1 MIDSRRL
8 LWKLSLIVLVAA
20 VSKAVFAE
28 PSSISGLKN
37 CSADDASLAGAEVG
51 NRREAAELKP
61 KPQREEGKG
70 PGKGGAMKPEKKK
83 TNIVEIPETK
93 GGDVPLQ
100 PGDYMVKALE
110 VKDGALVEGP
120 ETKWPGKWELFL
132 KSSGV
137 SAMHAILMP
146 VINKVQ
152 FYDATIWRISEIK
165 LPQGVP
171 CHLYNHKTNAVDC
184 FAHSVQVD
192 IKTGNLRPLL
202 LTTDTWCSSG
212 GLTVNGTL
220 VSTGG
225 YQGGANTA
233 RYLAS
238 CDNCGWVEYPK
249 ALAVRRWYSTQATL
263 PDGNFIV
270 VGGRDALNYEYILPE
285 GMNNKKIYDSQLLK
299 QTDDPEENNLY
310 PFVWLNTDGNLFI
323 FANYRSILLSP
334 KTNKVIK
341 EFPQLPGGTRNYP
354 GSASSALLPI
364 RLYVENPPVIPADVL
379 VCGGARRDAFYRAQ
393 YKKIFEAAL
402 NDCARMDI
410 NSANPEWRTE
420 IMPMPR
426 VMSDTVILPNGEVL
440 IVNGARRGSSGWNLA
455 KEPNYSPILY
465 TPDKPLG
472 SRFKELAATTIPR
485 MYHSIAVA
493 LPDGKVL
500 VGGSNTNDGYQYKN
514 VEYPTELRIEKFSP
528 PYLDPALVNV
538 RPKIVT
544 SATPKQINYGQMFNV
559 RVGLNLP
566 NVVKENMMITML
578 APSFTTHSVSMN
590 MRLLLLGIADVKYL
604 RGNLHQVHVAA
615 PTSGNVAPPGY
626 YLLFAVYNGVPSVG
640 EWIQIV

>member
-1 MIDSRRL
+1 MRESRRV

-20 VSKAVFAE
+20 VSKAAFAQ
-28 PSSISGLKN
+28 SSVSGLNN
-37 CSADDASLAGAEVG
+37 CSADDGSLDGTEVG
-51 NRREAAELKP
+51 SRREAAELK
-61 KPQREEGKG
+61 KATQEGKG
-70 PGKGGAMKPEKKK
+70 PGKGGDMKPE
-83 TNIVEIPETK
+83 PETK
-93 GGDVPLQ
+93 SSTIQRVPEKKGGAMEPQ
-100 PGDYMVKALE
+100 MIGDEMAKE
-110 VKDGALVEGP
+110 FDKNNGAMAKGA
-120 ETKWPGKWELFL
+120 ETNWPGKWELFL
-132 KSSGV
+132 KSSGI

-146 VINKVQ
+146 LINKVQ

-171 CHLYNHKTNAVDC
+171 CHVYNQKTNLIDC
-184 FAHSVQVD
+184 YAHSVLVD
-192 IKTGNLRPLL
+192 IESGNIRPLL

-249 ALAVRRWYSTQATL
+249 ALAARRWYSTQATL
-263 PDGNFIV
+263 PDGSFIV
-270 VGGRDALNYEYILPE
+270 VGGRDALSYEYILPE
-285 GMNNKKIYDSQLLK
+285 GMDNKKIYDSQLLR
-299 QTDDPEENNLY
+299 QTNDPEENNLY

-364 RLYVENPPVIPADVL
+364 RLSVDNSPVIPADVII
-379 VCGGARRDAFYRAQ
+379 CGGAKRDAYYRANT
-393 YKKIFEAAL
+393 KKIFDPAFK
-402 NDCARMDI
+402 DCARMDI
-410 NSANPEWRTE
+410 NSANPTWTTEW
-420 IMPMPR
+420 MPMSR
-426 VMSDTVILPNGEVL
+426 VMSDIVLLPNGEVL
-440 IVNGARRGSSGWNLA
+440 IVNGAKRGTSGWNLA
-455 KEPNYSPILY
+455 KDPNLSPILY
-465 TPDKPLG
+465 SPDKPLG
-472 SRFKELAATTIPR
+472 QRFKELAASTIPR
-485 MYHSIAVA
+485 MYHAIAIA

-500 VGGSNTNDGYQYKN
+500 IGGSNTNDGYRYQN
-514 VEYPTELRIEKFSP
+514 VEYPTELRIEKFLP
-528 PYLDPALVNV
+528 PYLDPALANM
-538 RPKIVT
+538 RPTIIT
-544 SATPKQINYGQMFNV
+544 SATPKQINYKQIFNV
-559 RVGLNLP
+559 RIDLKQP
-566 NVVKENMMITML
+566 NVAKENLMVTML

-590 MRLLLLGIADVKYL
+590 MRLLLLGIHDVKHL
-604 RGNLHQVHVAA
+604 RADLYQVQVGA
-615 PTSGNVAPPGY
+615 PLSGNVAPPGY